1 MMRLHDAIVQPEHCG
16 EGMQLE
22 PDALC
27 HALKQTLDLEVCV
40 SLARAPLKADKL
52 TSEENAQLA
61 RLVHAPRRAVWLL
74 GRAALKDLLAQLDLP
89 ADTSGIA
96 FPHPR
101 LSLSH
106 SEGCAIAIGT
116 RDERVNGL
124 GVDLELR
131 DGPRPASMRFFL
143 APSERTWVQ
152 ASPERSDRLLRL
164 WTIKEALYKS
174 FAQNRDT
181 SFRDYVLADP
191 AADAG
196 SAELATA
203 HHAQFSYASFAIEGG
218 FVSAARREDPRQIP

>member
-1 MMRLHDAIVQPEHCG
+1 
-16 EGMQLE
+16 MQLE

-27 HALKQTLDLEVCV
+27 DALKQALDLEVCV
-40 SLARAPLKADKL
+40 SVVRAPLDAEML
-52 TSEENAQLA
+52 SSEETTQLA

-74 GRAALKDLLAQLDLP
+74 GRAALRDLLAQLDLP
-89 ADTSGIA
+89 EDTSGIA

-143 APSERTWVQ
+143 ATSEREWVQ
-152 ASPERSDRLLRL
+152 ASPERGDRLLRL

-174 FAQNRDT
+174 FARNRDT

-196 SAELATA
+196 HAELATA
-203 HHAQFSYASFAIEGG
+203 HRAQFSYASFALDGG
-218 FVSAARREDPRQIP
+218 FLSVARREDPR